1 MKAGALDRR
10 ITIQDRV
17 ETQNSFGEAQ
27 ISYND
32 VATVWAEVKPLTGR
46 EYFSAAQYVPEAKLK
61 IRIRYRPGVTEKQR
75 IMYQGE
81 TYDIGYI
88 AEIGRREG
96 LELIVKTP

>member
-10 ITIQDRV
+10 ITIQNRV
-17 ETQNSFGEAQ
+17 ETQNSFGEAE
-27 ISYND
+27 ITYEDMTS
-32 VATVWAEVKPLTGR
+32 VWAEVRPLTGR

-61 IRIRYRPGVTEKQR
+61 IRIRYRAGITEKQR
-75 IMYQGE
+75 IIYQGE

-88 AEIGRREG
+88 AELGRREG